1 VLTKIK
7 TWFLGLK
14 TWQKVVVGFMA
25 FSVLVAPFSGGA
37 ETSAPTSDSG
47 TAPQVAE
54 MPAPQVSEMPAP
66 QVTEMPAPQVT
77 EMPADN
83 PAPSFSLTVAQSNAV
98 EKALSYLAVSIV
110 FSTSDLAEQ
119 LEYDGFSSADS
130 ELAVDYI
137 KQRDWFSRRTTEELA
152 AWAATQ
158 ESIDRAWL
166 ASEISARGEEPFIQT
181 LVCTTRD
188 IYNDDLG
195 TVVEQRESCVEQYN
209 WQWSPCWPPEAMSWF
224 PSDFPPPARWL
235 GVTVGCNGGW

>member
-1 VLTKIK
+1 MLTKIK
-7 TWFLGLK
+7 TWFLLLK
-14 TWQKVVVGFMA
+14 TWQKVIVGFMA
-25 FSVLVAPFSGGA
+25 FSILVAPLSGGA
-37 ETSAPTSDSG
+37 ETSAPTGDSG
-47 TAPQVAE
+47 TAPQVTE
-54 MPAPQVSEMPAP
+54 MPAPQVTEMPAP

-83 PAPSFSLTVAQSNAV
+83 PAPSSNLTVAQSNAV
-98 EKALSYLAVSIV
+98 EKALSYLAVYIV
-110 FSTSDLAEQ
+110 FSTSDLVEQ

-158 ESIDRAWL
+158 ESQDRAWL

-188 IYNDDLG
+188 IYKDEDG